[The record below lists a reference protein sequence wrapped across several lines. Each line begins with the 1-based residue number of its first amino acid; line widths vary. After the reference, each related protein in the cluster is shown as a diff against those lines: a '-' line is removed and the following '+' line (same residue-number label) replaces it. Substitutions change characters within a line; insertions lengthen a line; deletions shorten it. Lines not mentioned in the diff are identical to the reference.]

1 MKMVKVYIEDILEDL
16 KIYEE
21 NRNEYK
27 TFDEFYPMIV
37 NHLIEKAKDHYFV
50 GVRNWIN
57 GKHSYWRS

>member
-50 GVRNWIN
+50 GVRN
-57 GKHSYWRS
+57 